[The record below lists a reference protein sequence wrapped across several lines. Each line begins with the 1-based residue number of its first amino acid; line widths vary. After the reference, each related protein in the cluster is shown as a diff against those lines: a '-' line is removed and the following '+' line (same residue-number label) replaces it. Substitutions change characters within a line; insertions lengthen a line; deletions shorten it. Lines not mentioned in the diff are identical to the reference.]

1 MKVSDVRQVLKEKVI
16 KIQATELMQ
25 RMVVGSKMD
34 GVILEGFVFDGKMK
48 KYLTELNFEEARAI
62 FMARYRMWPTKVNYP
77 GRWNGVLCNV
87 CGLDDTDSHLFTCP
101 GYSDIVG
108 GQFNYHSF
116 WDTNILEDTDKLK
129 VLAKTVVLLLQR
141 MKHVQNFDSG
151 GDLSVCSG

>member
-1 MKVSDVRQVLKEKVI
+1 MLGLNVSKCCETDSCKVVYWISSTSRPPLI
-16 KIQATELMQ
+16 A
-25 RMVVGSKMD
+25 
-34 GVILEGFVFDGKMK
+34 ILDN
-48 KYLTELNFEEARAI
+48 LNFPMI
-62 FMARYRMWPTKVNYP
+62 SSGTKCQLLSP
-77 GRWNGVLCNV
+77 GVLCNV

-129 VLAKTVVLLLQR
+129 MLAKTVVLLLQR